1 MPSGGLVTRDAT
13 GREASGTGRNQ
24 PGEPRTAAATTS
36 TGQGNGQQYG
46 PDDSALDEILR
57 GRPINR
63 DDLLLAS
70 TLCMLVLLLYTA
82 MEDGTI

>member
-1 MPSGGLVTRDAT
+1 MPPGGLVTRNVT
-13 GREASGTGRNQ
+13 GREASGTGRDP

-36 TGQGNGQQYG
+36 TAQGSQQYG
-46 PDDSALDEILR
+46 PDDSALDEFFQ

-70 TLCMLVLLLYTA
+70 TLCMLLLLLYTA